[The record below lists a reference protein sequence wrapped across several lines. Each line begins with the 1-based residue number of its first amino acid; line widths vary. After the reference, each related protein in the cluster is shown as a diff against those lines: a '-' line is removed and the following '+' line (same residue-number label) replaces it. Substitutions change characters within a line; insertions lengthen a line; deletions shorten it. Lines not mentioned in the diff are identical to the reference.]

1 MGGRKKVTEQEEIE
15 LIMAHSPEEILRQI
29 LPFIRYGG
37 GMSALTTIRS
47 KLDPRWYDTFDHYGF
62 AKPRL
67 EILTRFLHTAI
78 VHNHSYMD
86 SDDSTDFY
94 KCILCKTV
102 IVKDNRADHFRRCVP
117 FIRIVESSSGK
128 KEMETVLKE
137 TIEGALK

>member
-1 MGGRKKVTEQEEIE
+1 MTEQEEIE
-15 LIMAHSPEEILRQI
+15 LIMSHNPEEILRQI

-47 KLDPRWYDTFDHYGF
+47 KLDPRWYDTFNNYDF
-62 AKPRL
+62 AKL
-67 EILTRFLHTAI
+67 QLDILTRFLHTAI

-94 KCILCKTV
+94 KCILCKAV
-102 IVKDNRADHFRRCVP
+102 IIKEDRADHFRRCVP
-117 FIRIVESSSGK
+117 FIRIVESSNSEE
-128 KEMETVLKE
+128 EMETVLKE